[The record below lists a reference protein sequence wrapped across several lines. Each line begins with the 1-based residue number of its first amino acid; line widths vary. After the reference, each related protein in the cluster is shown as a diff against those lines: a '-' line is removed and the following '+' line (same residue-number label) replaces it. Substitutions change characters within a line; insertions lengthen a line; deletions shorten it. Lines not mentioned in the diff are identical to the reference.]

1 MFTLSLEKKCG
12 CAQKDTTL
20 DERLAQTFSTK
31 EEAELA
37 ALKLANHMNATWC
50 KKHRFYVNE
59 ENQEMQIMMELSCP
73 NEPK

>member
-12 CAQKDTTL
+12 CAKKDETL
-20 DERLAQTFSTK
+20 DAKLAQTFQTK
-31 EEAELA
+31 EEAEFA
-37 ALKLANHMNATWC
+37 ALKIVNHMNASWC

-59 ENQEMQIMMELSCP
+59 EGNTMQIMMELSCP